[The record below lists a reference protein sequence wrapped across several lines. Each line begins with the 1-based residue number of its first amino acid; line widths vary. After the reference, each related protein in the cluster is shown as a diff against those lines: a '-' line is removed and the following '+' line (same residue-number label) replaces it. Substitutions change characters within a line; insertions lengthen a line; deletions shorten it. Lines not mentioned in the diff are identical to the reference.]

1 MVVIIGATLIVVV
14 GISRPV
20 DIVELVFSV
29 EAMSVVMTMLTF
41 VVLVASRVLERSSED
56 TLLTISAV
64 FTVRVR
70 VLVIGVAVAVL
81 ITVVIAGLLMS
92 ISTVAQNWRLVEII
106 VLGLVVDLSSLVMD
120 GSSVVD
126 GCFMDSSHMRALVKH
141 GGGVLDADF
150 MVDSSLMVNGSIVLD
165 GRLMD
170 SSYTRALVMHRGLE
184 VKGGVRSIV
193 LNGRVMMRRL
203 VVRIILTDV
212 TIVIVHLQDEAT
224 ILKVGLASHE
234 KRRVALK
241 APVVTGVPVL
251 GVKVV
256 EVVLPAELEVL
267 GSHVVIVDL
276 NKVVLGFPWHMRIID
291 VVVPG
296 RLVRRPEVHQKLSRH
311 VEDVNI
317 LGTLALAYKLIVDV
331 SDDIVRGP
339 LDRVFHNFG
348 AWMEASG
355 VVVVLSAI
363 LRETVHGEG
372 VLVD

>member
-1 MVVIIGATLIVVV
+1 MLSIWLLSIARSSSIGSNSIGSSSIGSSSIIGGGKIC
-14 GISRPV
+14 
-20 DIVELVFSV
+20 
-29 EAMSVVMTMLTF
+29 
-41 VVLVASRVLERSSED
+41 
-56 TLLTISAV
+56 
-64 FTVRVR
+64 
-70 VLVIGVAVAVL
+70 
-81 ITVVIAGLLMS
+81 IA
-92 ISTVAQNWRLVEII
+92 IK
-106 VLGLVVDLSSLVMD
+106 LGLVVDLSSLVMD

-126 GCFMDSSHMRALVKH
+126 GCLMDSSQMRALVIH
-141 GGGVLDADF
+141 GGGVLDGDF
-150 MVDSSLMVNGSIVLD
+150 MVDSSSLIVNGSIVLD

-241 APVVTGVPVL
+241 APVVTGVPL
-251 GVKVV
+251 FGVKVV

-267 GSHVVIVDL
+267 GGHVVIVDP

-296 RLVRRPEVHQKLSRH
+296 RLFWRPEVHQKLSRH
-311 VEDVNI
+311 VEDVII

-363 LRETVHGEG
+363 LPDNVHGEG
-372 VLVD
+372 ALVD

>member
-1 MVVIIGATLIVVV
+1 MASVLMVVIIGATLIVVV

-56 TLLTISAV
+56 TLVTISAV

-92 ISTVAQNWRLVEII
+92 ISTVAQNWRLVEIT

-126 GCFMDSSHMRALVKH
+126 GCLMDSSHMRALVIH
-141 GGGVLDADF
+141 GGGVLDGDF

-193 LNGRVMMRRL
+193 LNGRVMMKRL

-212 TIVIVHLQDEAT
+212 TIVIVHL
-224 ILKVGLASHE
+224 
-234 KRRVALK
+234 
-241 APVVTGVPVL
+241 
-251 GVKVV
+251 
-256 EVVLPAELEVL
+256 
-267 GSHVVIVDL
+267 
-276 NKVVLGFPWHMRIID
+276 
-291 VVVPG
+291 
-296 RLVRRPEVHQKLSRH
+296 
-311 VEDVNI
+311 
-317 LGTLALAYKLIVDV
+317 
-331 SDDIVRGP
+331 
-339 LDRVFHNFG
+339 
-348 AWMEASG
+348 
-355 VVVVLSAI
+355 
-363 LRETVHGEG
+363 
-372 VLVD
+372 